1 MSESRSDGA
10 SAKDSFVVTI
20 DGPAGAGKSTAARQL
35 AAHLGY
41 GFLDTGAIYRS
52 VALVARQ
59 RGVGWTDGPALGALA
74 AGLDLRFEEGGRV
87 VVDGADVS
95 GVIRTPEISEGASRV
110 SALPEV
116 RAALLELQRSVARH
130 GRVVAEGRDTG
141 TVVFPDAAAKFFL
154 TATPPERARRRS
166 KELAATGKPAD
177 EAQVLRDLELRDQ
190 RDSTRS
196 VSPLRKAD
204 DAVEIDT
211 SALTVVEVV
220 ARMADV
226 VRARGG

>member
-1 MSESRSDGA
+1 MSG
-10 SAKDSFVVTI
+10 SAGSSANFVVTI
-20 DGPAGAGKSTAARQL
+20 DGPAGAGKSTVARQL

-52 VALVARQ
+52 VALLARE
-59 RGVGWTDGPALGALA
+59 RGVAWSDGPTLGALA
-74 AGLDLRFEEGGRV
+74 AGLEVRFEGGNRV

-95 GVIRTPEISEGASRV
+95 AAIRTPEISEGASRV

-116 RAALLELQRSVARH
+116 RGALLSLQRSVGSR

-141 TVVFPDAAAKFFL
+141 TVVFPGAPAKFYL
-154 TATPPERARRRS
+154 TAAPAERARRRAL
-166 KELAATGKPAD
+166 ELAAAGKPAD
-177 EAQVLRDLELRDQ
+177 VAQVLREMQLRDE

-196 VSPLRKAD
+196 VSPLRKAS

-211 SALTVVEVV
+211 SALTPAEVV
-220 ARMADV
+220 AQMAAI